1 MHNDIKEIL
10 FTTEQIEAKA
20 AELAKQLELDYADK
34 KPILLGLL
42 KGSIPFI
49 GDLMK
54 HMNIPVQ
61 IEFMDVSSYH
71 GGTTSSGQVKILK
84 DLDTSV
90 ENRHIIIVEDIVDT
104 GFTLDKVIAL
114 LKHRGAAAV
123 EVVTMLDKPEGR
135 VVVMEPKYIGFNI
148 PKAFVVGYGLDYDE
162 YYRNLPYVGILKEE
176 VYMN

>member
-1 MHNDIKEIL
+1 MHNDIKEVL

-20 AELAKQLELDYADK
+20 AELATQLEVDYADK

-71 GGTTSSGQVKILK
+71 GEQHLLGKLK
-84 DLDTSV
+84 
-90 ENRHIIIVEDIVDT
+90 
-104 GFTLDKVIAL
+104 F
-114 LKHRGAAAV
+114 
-123 EVVTMLDKPEGR
+123 
-135 VVVMEPKYIGFNI
+135 
-148 PKAFVVGYGLDYDE
+148 
-162 YYRNLPYVGILKEE
+162 
-176 VYMN
+176 

>member
-20 AELAKQLELDYADK
+20 AELAKQLEIDYADK

-114 LKHRGAAAV
+114 DRKS
-123 EVVTMLDKPEGR
+123 VV
-135 VVVMEPKYIGFNI
+135 
-148 PKAFVVGYGLDYDE
+148 
-162 YYRNLPYVGILKEE
+162 
-176 VYMN
+176 